1 MENQDYLRLETSW
14 DRLVHRILAEL
25 ILPFITKKNRPPC
38 LMFCTRWP
46 MEKSTKEFQDCCFQI
61 LLLLICGAW
70 CSMVPL
76 CPIATLLVML
86 RLRGFLHAFGKP
98 LITSNSSNSV
108 ELQRFYAPENPP
120 EILWMIMLGS
130 FHQQSGC
137 LGSPVCSTALLESY
151 KFAIQIHIP
160 LAHASTPSQIELG
173 AVEDVEKFIISRR
186 IRMRFTKCIPSKA
199 CFKMFVFLICCMV

>member
-1 MENQDYLRLETSW
+1 
-14 DRLVHRILAEL
+14 
-25 ILPFITKKNRPPC
+25 
-38 LMFCTRWP
+38 MFCTRLP

-86 RLRGFLHAFGKP
+86 RLRGFLHAFGKT

-108 ELQRFYAPENPP
+108 ELQRFFAPENPP
-120 EILWMIMLGS
+120 EILCMMLGS
-130 FHQQSGC
+130 FHQRRGF
-137 LGSPVCSTALLESY
+137 LGSPVCYTALLDSY

-160 LAHASTPSQIELG
+160 GWPMFLPRPKSNSGPL
-173 AVEDVEKFIISRR
+173 
-186 IRMRFTKCIPSKA
+186 
-199 CFKMFVFLICCMV
+199 FKMSRSLSSLDASGWDSQNASPPRHALRCLFSWFVVWFKQYGFVWIEWFSSSSVNFPKWSPAPEIFRQAKVS